1 MDLALSEE
9 AVRCEESSVERI
21 GLGMMEPRPVDPL
34 PTVVDEGVDGESSA
48 SGMKEGNGK
57 VDEDDEEERQTPRK
71 PRYVMGGIFEVM
83 EGTA

>member
-21 GLGMMEPRPVDPL
+21 GLGLMEPRPVEPL
-34 PTVVDEGVDGESSA
+34 PTVLDEGVDGEGASA
-48 SGMKEGNGK
+48 LDEGGEKGDEGNVK
-57 VDEDDEEERQTPRK
+57 EEKKTPLK

-83 EGTA
+83 EGRA